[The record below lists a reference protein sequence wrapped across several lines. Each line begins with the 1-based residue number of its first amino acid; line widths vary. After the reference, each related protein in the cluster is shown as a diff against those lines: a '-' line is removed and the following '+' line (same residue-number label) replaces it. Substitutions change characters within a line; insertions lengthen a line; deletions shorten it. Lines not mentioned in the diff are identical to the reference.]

1 MARESWTSGELE
13 KLKLV
18 RFGCVDGVFV
28 VRCVRVGLLLY
39 SISLRSSK
47 LESNCLSTTGS
58 VLLVRL
64 QRELVSHA
72 PTQDIDR
79 QTFDTVVHPEALW

>member
-13 KLKLV
+13 KLELV

-39 SISLRSSK
+39 SISLRSS
-47 LESNCLSTTGS
+47 NCVLTLS
-58 VLLVRL
+58 LI
-64 QRELVSHA
+64 H
-72 PTQDIDR
+72 I
-79 QTFDTVVHPEALW
+79 

>member
-13 KLKLV
+13 KLELV

-39 SISLRSSK
+39 SISLHS
-47 LESNCLSTTGS
+47 SNCVSTS
-58 VLLVRL
+58 VYAEHVL
-64 QRELVSHA
+64 QAMLRGQRTMK
-72 PTQDIDR
+72 P
-79 QTFDTVVHPEALW
+79 F